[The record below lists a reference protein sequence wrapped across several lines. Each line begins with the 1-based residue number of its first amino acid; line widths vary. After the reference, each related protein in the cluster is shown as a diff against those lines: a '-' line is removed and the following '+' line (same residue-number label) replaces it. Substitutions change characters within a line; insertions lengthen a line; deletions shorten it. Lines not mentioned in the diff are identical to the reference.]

1 MDPFLKLLKGV
12 KRSHIP
18 ICLFAII
25 KIFKNWLIH
34 KMQFFTLQIVSNEN
48 KYMLKIVLI
57 ILFTQKIKY
66 LAKYAFASKK
76 VKFN

>member
-1 MDPFLKLLKGV
+1 
-12 KRSHIP
+12 
-18 ICLFAII
+18 
-25 KIFKNWLIH
+25 
-34 KMQFFTLQIVSNEN
+34 MQFFTLQIVSNEN